1 MTDKTV
7 TLSRKQYIHILFIVV
22 LCLIIYSNTFHVPF
36 FFDDESSIVQNNV
49 IKSLDNFLLNSNG
62 YNHSPMRFIGYL
74 TFALNYKFGGLHV
87 TGYHIFNLAVHIIN
101 ALLVYALVVL
111 TCRTP
116 YFMDQGAGIIGE
128 KTFDP
133 RFLAVF
139 TALLFASHPVQTQA
153 VTYIV
158 QRLTSLATMFYLLS
172 LIFFIKFR
180 FSQESIRPSKGKT
193 LSFYFLM
200 LVMIIL
206 AMKTKEIAFTLPIV
220 IVLYEFFFFRIT
232 TRRNLLIFVPILLT
246 LLIIPLVLLSINRPI
261 GEVLSDVTDVTN
273 VEQEITRWDYLL
285 TQFSVIA
292 TYIRLLFLPVNLN
305 LDYDYPIYHSFF
317 SPRVLF
323 SFLFLLCMFLGAIA
337 LFIKSRKGSDP
348 GLRLISFGIAWFFI
362 TLSVESTVI
371 PLRDVIYEHRVYLPS
386 VGFLIAAV
394 AGVMIVRGAE
404 GKISVYLE
412 KSLIPIVGAVVLVFS
427 VATFSRNMVWQDDV
441 RFWEDVV
448 KKSPG
453 KARPYHNLG
462 LAFYKKGRLE
472 DAIRNYQMSLKIY
485 PNSFKAHNVLGVA
498 YVQQGR
504 FEEAIRE
511 LQTAVRLDPDYAEA
525 YYNLGNIYGK
535 EGRFEEA
542 IRELQTAVRLDPDYA
557 KAYDNLGLIFTIMNR
572 FEDALVE
579 FRTALNINPD
589 APNVR
594 FNLGTL
600 YLKMDRVE
608 ESIQEYL
615 IAVKL
620 QPDFTEA
627 RNNLGTLYAKLGRLE
642 EAISEFQTNIQINP
656 DDARAHYNIAL
667 LYRAQGR
674 NSEALREFQIAERLK
689 SLKR

>member
-74 TFALNYKFGGLHV
+74 TFALNYKLGGLHV

-116 YFMDQGAGIIGE
+116 YFMNQGAGIIGE

-232 TRRNLLIFVPILLT
+232 TRRNLLLFVPILLT

-317 SPRVLF
+317 SPQVLF

-337 LFIKSRKGSDP
+337 LFIKSRKGSNP

-394 AGVMIVRGAE
+394 AGVMIVRGAA

-427 VATFSRNMVWQDDV
+427 VATFSRNMVWQDGV

-462 LAFYKKGRLE
+462 LAFYKKGRIE

-498 YVQQGR
+498 YVQQ
-504 FEEAIRE
+504 
-511 LQTAVRLDPDYAEA
+511 
-525 YYNLGNIYGK
+525 
-535 EGRFEEA
+535 GRFEEA

-689 SLKR
+689 SLKK